1 MDANQKAFAEL
12 CTMFTERMEAFE
24 GELKNATPCNSLA
37 TLAADFLTFKSFFLK
52 SLQSLQ
58 DQMLKL
64 SQSVDNL
71 EMRSRRKILLLH
83 GVPEEQQEDT
93 ADVIK
98 NIVLT
103 KFKLPDF
110 KVDHI
115 SRCHR
120 MGKYTAT
127 QSRPRPILFKLIDV
141 SIRSKIWMAKTK
153 LKGSGVTVSEFLTKY
168 RHDLFMRM
176 RHNVFLAARHKFGIN
191 KCWTREGS
199 VYVVS
204 VDGSRHRINSLSDL
218 RKIPQEDIL
227 QEELTKTSTAKIM
240 AAAPKSKRLGATKK

>member
-168 RHDLFMRM
+168 RHDLFMRV
-176 RHNVFLAARHKFGIN
+176 RQEFGVS
-191 KCWTREGS
+191 KCWTRDGAIFTLGTDDKRHSISCLDDIKLIRHQTTAMPAPS
-199 VYVVS
+199 V
-204 VDGSRHRINSLSDL
+204 
-218 RKIPQEDIL
+218 KEQP
-227 QEELTKTSTAKIM
+227 K
-240 AAAPKSKRLGATKK
+240 APARRTGKK